1 MNILDKVKKLVK
13 NENSKQLLTNLFIFL
28 VIGVIIMIAAST
40 FTNDS
45 DNKTSELGYD
55 ALNQTDQFTNEQNL
69 IEDYA
74 ENLEKKLEEILSSIS
89 GIGKVKVMIT
99 LEDTAERIPAI
110 NTTESNEN
118 TTEKDAQGGTREV
131 VKDDLAKQ
139 VVTSNNNGK
148 ESLVIIKEKKP
159 KVNGVVVVAEGV
171 ENAEL
176 KEKIYRAVKTVL
188 GIPGNKVEVFSS
200 N

>member
-1 MNILDKVKKLVK
+1 MNIINKMRNLFDKEDSKKFLA
-13 NENSKQLLTNLFIFL
+13 NLFIIL

-40 FTNDS
+40 FTNVNENKPTVLGYES
-45 DNKTSELGYD
+45 DNQTEISASEQD
-55 ALNQTDQFTNEQNL
+55 L

-74 ENLEKKLEEILSSIS
+74 ENLENKLEDILSSIN
-89 GIGKVKVMIT
+89 GIGEVKVMIT

-131 VKDDLAKQ
+131 FKDDVSKQ

-148 ESLVIIKEKKP
+148 ESLVIIKEIKP
-159 KVNGVVVVAEGV
+159 KVNGVVVVAKGA
-171 ENAEL
+171 ENAVL
-176 KEKIYRAVKTVL
+176 KEKIYKAVKTVL